1 MTKLRFIF
9 IILSVFS
16 VFSCTNTEKKS
27 ITTNKT
33 ISKQEMELGGQI
45 FRAKCMNCHKIN
57 GEGLKRTYPPLAK
70 SDYLKN
76 NIEDAVRMVKFG
88 SSEKIKVNGVTYQSY
103 MPESGLSDEDL
114 RLVFNYILN
123 SWGNEYG
130 NLDLETIKAIKKK
143 R

>member
-9 IILSVFS
+9 LILSVFS
-16 VFSCTNTEKKS
+16 VFSCTNTEKKT

-103 MPESGLSDEDL
+103 MPESGLNDKEL

-130 NLDLETIKAIKKK
+130 SLDLETIKAIKKK